1 MVFGVFTGFPLRK
14 NFAMKEQ
21 LDWVIMHLQA
31 GGFWL
36 KWNRD
41 MFDEKVQCFGH
52 NIFYIYRFVS
62 RFFYHPL
69 KTISLSH
76 SL

>member
-1 MVFGVFTGFPLRK
+1 MFVSVRYDPLYISKEMVFGVFTGFPLRK

-41 MFDEKVQCFGH
+41 MFDEKVSG
-52 NIFYIYRFVS
+52 S
-62 RFFYHPL
+62 RQVIGFDLF
-69 KTISLSH
+69 SF
-76 SL
+76 

>member
-1 MVFGVFTGFPLRK
+1 MSKEKILEVFAAFTLRK

-21 LDWVIMHLQA
+21 LDWIIIHLQA

-41 MFDEKVQCFGH
+41 MFDEKVQCFV
-52 NIFYIYRFVS
+52 FR
-62 RFFYHPL
+62 
-69 KTISLSH
+69 
-76 SL
+76 

>member
-21 LDWVIMHLQA
+21 LDWIIIHLQA
-31 GGFWL
+31 SGFWQ

-41 MFDEKVQCFGH
+41 MFDEKVGKVLK
-52 NIFYIYRFVS
+52 ITS
-62 RFFYHPL
+62 RPL
-69 KTISLSH
+69 LVLTMG
-76 SL
+76 